1 MVFESQ
7 VRGGLDMRSILIAHY
22 DHAVAEQLSAELCEG
37 DYPVIDCAGP
47 WPSALRRVF
56 DFDDSKQEMLR

>member
-37 DYPVIDCAGP
+37 GYPVIDCAGP
-47 WPSALRRVF
+47 WPSAMRRVF
-56 DFDDSKQEMLR
+56 DFDDSKLDMLR